1 MESNLQLPYNLHAED
16 EWNYSF
22 TTKHGIKYHA
32 YFIDISS
39 YHPHF
44 DEVYTFNIEPESNE
58 PHHIDN
64 RIAVTVIDILTR
76 FFSEKQRAML
86 MVCDNLD
93 GKEQK
98 RELLFSR
105 WFSKY
110 NDGTLLKF
118 NASVDT
124 EDYTLFVS
132 IFLRKDHPDGQGI
145 VKAFYELVTNEMYPI

>member
-22 TTKHGIKYHA
+22 TTN
-32 YFIDISS
+32 
-39 YHPHF
+39 HPHF

-86 MVCDNLD
+86 IGM
-93 GKEQK
+93 
-98 RELLFSR
+98 
-105 WFSKY
+105 
-110 NDGTLLKF
+110 
-118 NASVDT
+118 
-124 EDYTLFVS
+124 
-132 IFLRKDHPDGQGI
+132 
-145 VKAFYELVTNEMYPI
+145 